1 MLIRILVQALLG
13 AIGLAAL
20 LFLSAGTW
28 DWPQGWGFLVLF
40 SAGTIFMSLWMLRN
54 DPALLAARM
63 RSPLSGDQRPR
74 DRAIVGLLYVVCV
87 SWFVLIALDARRYGW
102 SHVPAWAQTLGAIL
116 IVWSFWGWTAVL
128 RANSFA
134 ASNVRVQEER
144 GQTVIS
150 SGPYAIVRH
159 PMYAYVLPF
168 GVGASLMLGSLWGL
182 LGLIPLIAILAAR
195 TLGEE
200 AVLNAG
206 LPGYSAYARKV
217 RYRLLPGIW

>member
-1 MLIRILVQALLG
+1 MLIRILAQALFG

-20 LFLSAGTW
+20 LFVSAGTR
-28 DWPQGWGFLVLF
+28 DWPQGWGFLILF
-40 SAGTIFMSLWMLRN
+40 SAGTLLMSLWMLRN

-63 RSPLSGDQRPR
+63 RSPLSVDQRPR
-74 DRAIVGLLYVVCV
+74 DRAIVGVLYIVCV
-87 SWFVLIALDARRYGW
+87 LWSVVIALDARRYGW
-102 SHVPAWAQTLGAIL
+102 SQVPPWAQTLGALL
-116 IVWSFWGWTAVL
+116 IIWSFWGWTSVL

-150 SGPYAIVRH
+150 TGPYAIVRH

-168 GVGASLMLGSLWGL
+168 GAGTPLMLGSLWGL
-182 LGLIPLIAILAAR
+182 LGLIPLVAILAAR
-195 TLGEE
+195 ILGEE
-200 AVLNAG
+200 AVLNAE
-206 LPGYSAYARKV
+206 LPGYPAYAGKV